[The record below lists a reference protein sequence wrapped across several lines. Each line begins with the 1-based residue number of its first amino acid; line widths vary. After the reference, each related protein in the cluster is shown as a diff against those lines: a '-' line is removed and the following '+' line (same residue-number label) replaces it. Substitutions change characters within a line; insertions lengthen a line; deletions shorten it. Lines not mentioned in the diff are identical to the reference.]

1 MDWNDWLTILRWRA
15 IEEGD
20 TDAAILNE
28 ERRREA
34 TAKTRAGITSD
45 MVKAERLGDRESAFL
60 LRRARWLEQEVIG
73 WSGTLVR
80 VMERLNPVKGRLSW
94 IIAGWLGALIT
105 GYALAG
111 LGQEAEFNLL
121 ALPLVGVLV
130 WNGVI
135 MLLALF
141 LELKKEGHSRPLE
154 WLATVLT
161 PAQNDVFTDG
171 ETHTGLTVD
180 QRFSLLAHAPA
191 LERWQKRFRAWLH
204 IGAALLALGSAIGL
218 YARGWSKEYRA
229 VWESTL
235 LSESQAQSFF
245 GTLFLP
251 ASEALHLPLP
261 ISELP
266 VMHRTSGRTVAPA
279 LALPWIHL
287 YAGTLLLLV
296 ILPRFALAGL
306 SVWRAHAVIQKRMK
320 SLGWQ
325 TYLVRTLRAVEGG
338 QEVITVLIHATD
350 ASPTHREVWSRGV
363 RERFGRMTEPEMIHV
378 ALGDEDD
385 FVAAWK
391 PEHPRVVIVF
401 NLATTPEAEVQRRL
415 VLDVKQTLSSR
426 QRDAE
431 LLVLL
436 DATSI
441 GNRWS
446 PEKLAGREKLWTE
459 MLQGAAKEIIIA
471 ARRGGT

>member
-45 MVKAERLGDRESAFL
+45 MVKADRLGDRESAFL

-204 IGAALLALGSAIGL
+204 IGAALLALGSAVGL

-235 LSESQAQSFF
+235 LSESQAQRFF

-261 ISELP
+261 LSELP
-266 VMHRTSGRTVAPA
+266 VMHRTSGRTAAPA

-325 TYLVRTLRAVEGG
+325 TYLIRTLRAVEGG

-446 PEKLAGREKLWTE
+446 PEKLAGREKLWTD